1 MYEMIVL
8 EDEKITLEWLCEKVT
23 ELDDQFHIAGSFS
36 RADRALEYVKNHHVD
51 AALLDINM
59 PGLSGLDLAEQI
71 AACSPH
77 TLMVI
82 VSGYGNFQ
90 YAHRAINCGVIKYL
104 LKPVEIQEL
113 KDTLNQLRKRLEEN
127 SVQRLRTKD
136 FSDEQQM
143 HFFKRLLSTDGDPM
157 GDDRYDQPVNGY
169 VIRLDDKRAEG
180 ERMRKLKES
189 AIAITNVLRMIEP
202 YVMVQLL
209 SAEDDRLYYAILFG
223 KMDAS
228 IRLQYIIQR
237 TWELLHLS
245 VSAQILKRFDALNQL
260 PSILWHAGVK
270 TESAVAGMTEYPDD
284 KETDPIIAESKKFI
298 QQHYGRD
305 ISRDE
310 VARAVY
316 RDPSYFSHYFK
327 QKTGKSY
334 MDYLTE
340 VRMKRAIELLR
351 QGLSV
356 TEISGKVGYYNKR
369 YFSLLFKTYTGYTP
383 ADYRKFVL
391 TGGTNE

>member
-8 EDEKITLEWLCEKVT
+8 DDEKIALEWLCEKVM
-23 ELDDQFHIAGSFS
+23 ELDDQFHIAAGFS
-36 RADRALEYVKNHHVD
+36 LADRALEYIKTHHVD

-113 KDTLNQLRKRLEEN
+113 KETLQLMRKRLAEN

-136 FSDEQQM
+136 FSDDQQI
-143 HFFKRLLSTDGDPM
+143 HFFKRLLSQEGDPM
-157 GDDRYDQPVNGY
+157 ADDRYDQMVNGY
-169 VIRLDDKRAEG
+169 VIRMDDKRAEDD
-180 ERMRKLKES
+180 RLRPLKDS
-189 AIAITNVLRMIEP
+189 AIAITNMLRMIEP

-209 SAEDDRLYYAILFG
+209 SAEESRLYYAIIFG
-223 KMDAS
+223 KMEAS
-228 IRLQYIIQR
+228 IRLQHIIQR

-260 PSILWHAGVK
+260 PSILWHAGVR
-270 TESAVAGMTEYPDD
+270 TEGADMRKNETEE
-284 KETDPIIAESKKFI
+284 KAEEDPIIAEAKKFI
-298 QQHYGRD
+298 RQHYGSD

-327 QKTGKSY
+327 QKTGQSY

-340 VRMKRAIELLR
+340 VRMKRAIELLQ

-356 TEISGKVGYYNKR
+356 TEISVQVGYYNKR

-391 TGGTNE
+391 PGGRKG